1 MWNVFGAR
9 TLLRSGQQLFLID
22 SFRQVGR
29 PLLEILADPNSIFMQ
44 ALAKFKRRTLYTNI
58 VNDRSAVYYTTAI
71 SKTDPFANLDLEKA
85 NLTYLKGYEDIIL
98 DPDASL
104 NIGDVGESGV
114 TTSTWTTIRRLPFLV
129 AMVSYIPFG
138 MLTILINS
146 GIEALG
152 SRRRIHL
159 YEQGLGDLQPSKF
172 EVFLTGIQ
180 EAVEDIYKNVN
191 SAQSHE
197 YLVSSDDEATME
209 EGMSSFSNEQQPL
222 LSREGSD
229 AKRWEIHQT
238 EGGVPI
244 LALAPCQF
252 QMIQALDNLRWRKYA
267 VHIHKAKHS
276 HAAIIV
282 RSRKPSF
289 EEGKIVLRHWVEEEF
304 IV

>member
-1 MWNVFGAR
+1 
-9 TLLRSGQQLFLID
+9 
-22 SFRQVGR
+22 
-29 PLLEILADPNSIFMQ
+29 MQ

-71 SKTDPFANLDLEKA
+71 SKTDPFANLDLEKV

-104 NIGDVGESGV
+104 NIGDVRESGV
-114 TTSTWTTIRRLPFLV
+114 TPSTWTTIRRLPFLV
-129 AMVSYIPFG
+129 AMISYIPFG
-138 MLTILINS
+138 ILTILINS

-152 SRRRIHL
+152 SSRRIHL

-172 EVFLTGIQ
+172 EVLLTGIQ

-197 YLVSSDDEATME
+197 YLVSSDDEAAME
-209 EGMSSFSNEQQPL
+209 EGMSSFPNEQQPL
-222 LSREGSD
+222 LSREESD
-229 AKRWEIHQT
+229 AKRWKTHQID
-238 EGGVPI
+238 GGAPI